1 MSGAHPSHIGDFQV
15 MGVLGRGG
23 MGVVYRVRD
32 PETDEV
38 VALKI
43 VSPEHLGRSE
53 AVLRFKREFRA
64 MQRVQHP
71 NVVRVFASGTYEGCP
86 YFTMEVIEGSDVRAW
101 LDDGDPIVKTGK
113 NPPPQGVLEVEQRQR
128 LNDPARVRRVSEAI
142 IQVALALGAIHRHR
156 IVHRDLKPDNILVSQ
171 AGIVKLMDFGIAKQ
185 ITTSNDHSSG
195 GVVVGTFKY
204 LSPEQAMGRQVDGRA
219 DLYCLGI
226 VLYEA
231 LAGRHPFYSDTSVG
245 YAYHHARKTP
255 PPVASFNPEVDPGL
269 AAICERLIKKD
280 PNERFPTAEDVVAAI
295 RKTVDGLDEQSSRFK
310 DEKTGAGRAD
320 VFPPAHIGRA
330 RETGALLTVCE
341 QLHGGQGRVVVVKG
355 PARIGKT
362 RLMREAAAQAR
373 ALDVEFVVGRCD
385 PAAGGPYHPFI
396 EILDKIVDDHAETHR
411 DEVHNLLGKD
421 APVLARYLPSIE
433 RLGSAAHA
441 RPVAALEPQAER
453 LRFMTAVSNFLGR
466 VSLVKRRVL
475 VIEDLEN
482 ADELSL
488 ELIRH
493 LAESVASAEPRA
505 PSPRGGPVALIVT
518 LNLTAERAKKVRTLV
533 DELQAKASRG
543 ILLSALDEEGVREMV
558 VTMTG
563 GGDVGSELAA
573 ALHAETSGVP
583 GLVEERIRALAEA
596 GLLRRQGTEWV
607 LLKRPPRAKKPTTV
621 DVSPLPD
628 LGELD
633 SLEPSDAV
641 QLRAATRADL
651 RLVALDAVNQ
661 EERRLKKISP
671 IARDVAQRAAVIG
684 ERFSGLL
691 VNRVALRPEGE
702 LLDALNDLLDA
713 KVFAEAGEG
722 EGYRFVSTE
731 QRDVL
736 LRTIDAETLK
746 LHHQAVVRALEEEA
760 RQLKRPIDPEVLARH
775 HELGGEPLKALGK
788 LMIAARRALE
798 AGAPQTA
805 AERVREAQELFMRE
819 CAPQADD
826 ADVARRDADL
836 VLLRLDVLAAFGE
849 HKECVSLATRRMPKM
864 RSVLDARMVAE
875 VLLRLASS
883 EHAIGD
889 LDDAYTH
896 ALEALSIT
904 ERANSPSLR
913 CRVKSL
919 CGVIYAQ
926 RGQFDHAER
935 YWKDAVDLART
946 IGDENEEERARSA
959 LAGRRLDVGDLAA
972 AEHDFR
978 LLLEGARSR
987 GERVRVASYV
997 NALAVI
1003 AHERGQYDDAERS
1016 YRESIH
1022 LAKPTGN
1029 RRIIGIGLLNLA
1041 SVFRDRR
1048 RFDDALFFARR
1059 AWRMLE
1065 SIDDREI
1072 VAAVRIV
1079 ESQIELELGKA
1090 DEALRLAEDA
1100 FDVAERTGSVSKLA
1114 EASICRG
1121 LANLKLRDVEGGR
1134 ADIERGVQA
1143 ARELDLNRILLVGM
1157 AALVEVHAREG
1168 ERGEALLVLNDARRR
1183 ARDTGFV
1190 RSLERLDRLDIDLK
1204 LAVA

>member
-1 MSGAHPSHIGDFQV
+1 MTGAHPSHIGDYEV
-15 MGVLGRGG
+15 LGVLGRGG

-32 PETDEV
+32 PESEEI

-43 VSPEHLGRSE
+43 VSPEHLGKSE

-71 NVVRVFASGTYEGCP
+71 NVVRVFTSGTHEGCP
-86 YFTMEVIEGSDVRAW
+86 FFTMEVIEGSDVKAW
-101 LDDGDPIVKTGK
+101 LDDGDPIVKLGK
-113 NPPPQGVLEVEQRQR
+113 NPPPSGVLEPEQRRR

-156 IVHRDLKPDNILVSQ
+156 IVHRDLKPDNILVSK
-171 AGIVKLMDFGIAKQ
+171 AGVVKLMDFGIAKQ
-185 ITTSNDHSSG
+185 ITTNTEHSSG
-195 GVVVGTFKY
+195 GLVVGTFKY

-245 YAYHHARKTP
+245 YAYHHARKAP
-255 PPVASFNPEVDPGL
+255 PPLVTFNPEVDKGL
-269 AAICERLIKKD
+269 ADICERLIKKD

-295 RKTVDGLDEQSSRFK
+295 RRAVDGESGSVARAK
-310 DEKTGAGRAD
+310 EEKTGAGRAD

-330 RETGALLTVCE
+330 REMGALLTHCE
-341 QLHGGQGRVVVVKG
+341 QLLGGQGRVVVVKG
-355 PARIGKT
+355 PPQIGKT
-362 RLMREAAAQAR
+362 RLVREAAAQAR

-385 PAAGGPYHPFI
+385 PDAGGPYHPFI

-411 DEVHNLLGKD
+411 DEVTNLLGKD

-441 RPVAALEPQAER
+441 RPVGALEPQAER
-453 LRFMTAVSNFLGR
+453 LRFMTAASSFLGR
-466 VSLVKRRVL
+466 VSMIKRRVL
-475 VIEDLEN
+475 VVENLEH

-493 LAESVASAEPRA
+493 LADSVASAEARA
-505 PSPRGGPVALIVT
+505 PSPRGAPVGLLLT
-518 LNLTAERAKKVRTLV
+518 LQPSAERAQKARELV
-533 DELQAKASRG
+533 DELHGKASRG
-543 ILLSALDEEGVREMV
+543 IALSPLDTDGVREMV

-563 GGDVGSELAA
+563 GGDVGGELAA
-573 ALHAETSGVP
+573 ALHAETKGIPGV
-583 GLVEERIRALAEA
+583 VEERIRALAEA
-596 GLLRRQGTEWV
+596 GLLRRQGSEWV
-607 LLKRPPRAKKPTTV
+607 LMKRPARAKKPSL
-621 DVSPLPD
+621 DVELPD
-628 LGELD
+628 LAELD
-633 SLEPSDAV
+633 SIEPSDAV
-641 QLRAATRADL
+641 ELRAATRADL
-651 RLVALDAVNQ
+651 RLVALDAGLP
-661 EERRLKKISP
+661 EERRLKRISP
-671 IARDVAQRAAVIG
+671 VSRDVAERAAVIG

-691 VNRVALRPEGE
+691 VNRVALRPEAE

-713 KVFAEAGEG
+713 KVLAEAGEG
-722 EGYRFVSTE
+722 EGYRFVSPE
-731 QRDVL
+731 QRDIL
-736 LRTIDAETLK
+736 LRGIEPDALK

-760 RQLKRPIDPEVLARH
+760 RALKRPVDPEVLARH

-788 LMIAARRALE
+788 LTIAARRALE

-819 CAPQADD
+819 CADKAEDL
-826 ADVARRDADL
+826 DVARRDADL

-849 HKECVSLATRRMPKM
+849 HKECVSLATRRLPKM
-864 RSVLDARMVAE
+864 RTLLEPRVIAE
-875 VLLRLASS
+875 VLLRLATS

-889 LDDAYTH
+889 LDDAFTH
-896 ALEALSIT
+896 ATEALTIS
-904 ERANSPSLR
+904 ERANNPSLR

-919 CGVIYAQ
+919 CGAIYAQ

-946 IGDENEEERARSA
+946 VGDENEEERARSA
-959 LAGRRLDVGDLAA
+959 LAGRRLDVGDLAG
-972 AEHDFR
+972 AERAFTV
-978 LLLEGARSR
+978 LLDGARAR

-1003 AHERGQYDDAERS
+1003 AHERGRYDEAERA
-1016 YRESIH
+1016 YREAIQ

-1041 SVFRDRR
+1041 TVFRDRR
-1048 RFDDALFFARR
+1048 RFEDATFFARR

-1065 SIDDREI
+1065 SIDDREV

-1079 ESQIELELGKA
+1079 ESQIELEVDRA
-1090 DEALRLAEDA
+1090 DEAQRLADQA

-1121 LANLKLRDVEGGR
+1121 LAQVKLGQLDAGR

-1143 ARELDLNRILLVGM
+1143 ARELDLNRILLIGLG
-1157 AALVEVHAREG
+1157 ALVECHARAG
-1168 ERGEALLVLNDARRR
+1168 ERDDAVSILGDARKR
-1183 ARDTGFV
+1183 AADTGFV
-1190 RSLERLDRLDIDLK
+1190 RTGDRLERLRMDLA